1 MKWPWDKRAEER
13 EQEAH
18 EAQESFIRAEENREQ
33 TQDLAN
39 RARVQREMNG
49 WTEKVLEIFGG

>member
-1 MKWPWDKRAEER
+1 MKWPWEKRTER
-13 EQEAH
+13 AEQEAFM
-18 EAQESFIRAEENREQ
+18 AQEQHRQAEEHRSRAQE
-33 TQDLAN
+33 LAD